1 MFKPNHWGQLIN
13 SRQPLISSRSD
24 KHGQKIVGGKR
35 KLPAKTRLERE
46 RADYSRTCIW
56 QLHAALI
63 ESTKEL
69 QDLWQRGAMSEELAD
84 LIRSIFITAF
94 STLEDSIKHV
104 GRGAPKILSNS
115 KRLMHA
121 SQIFRIKINQL
132 LTHDRPHALELA
144 WCLYEFCCDIAH
156 YEQQIKYAHGFVLIS
171 TEGRPKLANRPTKWK
186 AKAEFAK
193 FIIQHQNIHGH
204 GLFPKTNQIKTH
216 LIVANQSVA
225 ERTVREWIR
234 QIKSGKF
241 GSHIQPKKRQ

>member
-1 MFKPNHWGQLIN
+1 M
-13 SRQPLISSRSD
+13 SRQPLTSSRSD

-69 QDLWQRGAMSEELAD
+69 QDLWQRGAISEELAD

-94 STLEDSIKHV
+94 STLEDSLKHD
-104 GRGAPKILSNS
+104 GRGAPKTLSNS

-132 LTHDRPHALELA
+132 LTHDQPHALALA

-156 YEQQIKYAHGFVLIS
+156 YEQQIKYAYGFVLIS
-171 TEGRPKLANRPTKWK
+171 AEGRPKLANRPTKWK
-186 AKAEFAK
+186 AKAEFDK
-193 FIIQHQNIHGH
+193 FIIQHQNVHGH
-204 GLFPKTNQIKTH
+204 GLFPKINQIKTH

-241 GSHIQPKKRQ
+241 GNHIQPKKRQ